1 VAQGAG
7 HLSELRKSERLVD
20 LRHEAPPESWG
31 VRIDHNAVDRAALLL
46 LDAPLPPV
54 SSGIA
59 TLPHDWPNPA
69 WVTFHT
75 LVMSVM
81 ACLWAPEGET
91 QWTTDIDGV
100 TYTDAP
106 ALFGA
111 FRRGLRLDGDDIDLR
126 PLLDF
131 GGDDAAVFFR
141 GHGTLQLLPERAAAL
156 RAVARTLLDEWDGHF
171 HRAIESVHGDAEAFV
186 QLLIAR
192 VPGYDDVAVTELGAL
207 PFAKLPRLATAM
219 ISRRIELTGLDDF
232 PVYPDYMIP
241 KVFRHWGI
249 FAYEPDLADTID
261 SRRLVTADSPWEHG
275 LRWSTV
281 CGAERLREAMRRAGR
296 DVTGPELDYA
306 LWHAGVLG
314 PDADRMGEHHR
325 TITMRY

>member
-1 VAQGAG
+1 VRVDEPAITRVAT
-7 HLSELRKSERLVD
+7 EL
-20 LRHEAPPESWG
+20 
-31 VRIDHNAVDRAALLL
+31 AARE
-46 LDAPLPPV
+46 LPAV

-59 TLPHDWPNPA
+59 TLPDDWPDPA

-81 ACLWAPEGET
+81 ACLWAPEGDE
-91 QWTTDIDGV
+91 QWTTEIDGV

-111 FRRGLRLDGDDIDLR
+111 FRRGLTLAGDDVDLR

-131 GGDDAAVFFR
+131 GADEAATFFR
-141 GHGTLQLLPERAAAL
+141 GHGTLQLLPERAAAI
-156 RAVARTLLDEWDGHF
+156 RAVARTLTEAWDGRF
-171 HRAIESVHGDAEAFV
+171 VDALASVDHDAEAFV
-186 QLLIAR
+186 WLLMER
-192 VPGYDDVAVTELGAL
+192 VPGYDDIAATDRGLL

-219 ISRRIELTGLDDF
+219 ISHRIALRNFDDF

-241 KVFRHWGI
+241 KVFRHWGV
-249 FAYEPDLADTID
+249 FEYERELAATID
-261 SRRLVTADSPWEHG
+261 ARRLVPADSPWEHG
-275 LRWSTV
+275 LRWATV
-281 CGAERLREAMRRAGR
+281 YGGERLRQAMAAAGR
-296 DVTGPELDYA
+296 AVTGPELDYA
-306 LWHAGVLG
+306 LWHEGVLG